1 MQYFRVL
8 LIVCCILFQN
18 ELTLADVVEAPVG
31 GIQTP
36 NQEITTVYNTESI
49 ALDTLQLPYP
59 ILSHTEYFID
69 PEAKMTVDSV
79 SNEAINS
86 EFKLY
91 NSLTLPDKQ
100 GLVWLRIRLSPFTTT
115 PAYLDLGDNVQGIVN
130 VWEKKSEAL
139 AIRIHQADNGMYPL
153 SELSGGG
160 EILIAIEGLP
170 SFWFSPTI
178 QSDDEQLLL
187 YKKIQLIIFIVIG
200 VLSLLCFLRGFMEKS
215 DWRFWSGVF
224 GFSALAIAYFGI
236 PATPR
241 GQVISSDLISI
252 LALASTLFSL
262 SMIGRYCMTLS
273 FFAKKM
279 DFFFLVL
286 GVLGVFVAVF
296 PFLQDYSWLVRY
308 IELWQLITI
317 IPLLLTFY
325 LMLKGI
331 KASARF
337 FILVLILL
345 SSEIVGILGIG
356 GSVDSSFWA
365 FAPHVGVAL
374 GLLLLWISPRIVY
387 NEPSG
392 RRGKGGVN
400 TLRKRAEHAPLDIHN
415 EETIQLTESLRYGQS
430 EVGEPQP
437 IESKKKDKK
446 KAKKS
451 EVKQDQLEMKAELS
465 PQKEEAEIFYDSVSF
480 ANSQSCLRIEHAL
493 RVPLDA
499 FMHEIYFLEQ
509 QVESIR
515 DERKTVILEHVERL
529 LSIGK
534 DLNVVSSS
542 MPRIILNQPK
552 QQRVKV
558 AFNLQDL
565 LRQVYEKI
573 RYEATNAQIALSW
586 VCSPLVGRW
595 FVGEKDALASMIYQ
609 LLSDSIRAT
618 KKGLVYLHI
627 QRDEASSNYG
637 RLTFIIGDSG
647 QGKPPLN
654 RSSSLLGKAWE
665 LAASHDGEFRVE
677 NTVQG
682 LEYTFTLSFTA
693 LEDDGISEKR
703 STIKKSSEDLA
714 RDIECVMV
722 VSEDTPDRH
731 MLSFRLEKLPCYT
744 VEAMTLNQ
752 CMKNYQESPVGVI
765 LLHAGLEEDLVMN
778 FIAEVRAFEIEQGI
792 GHTVIVSFT
801 KNKEH
806 EDFLMRAGCNFT
818 LDKNA
823 SKQNLRDLISK
834 LLEDIKDPE
843 FLINLIGSKYTSPQV
858 AAEEEEI
865 ELKKDDMRL
874 DMNSI
879 DSLEGKDSQKKK
891 ESRFSFF
898 KKSSKPKPSP
908 IHLSVS
914 IPDEKGGKSEK
925 VTKISVQSTNHERKS
940 EPFYNDP
947 KNLVT
952 LPSVN
957 KEMEEVE
964 LDKNAIELTT
974 EMVSYETFPTPENEK
989 SREKI

>member
-8 LIVCCILFQN
+8 LIVCCILFHN
-18 ELTLADVVEAPVG
+18 VLAHADVVEAPIG

-36 NQEITTVYNTESI
+36 SQEIAAVYNTESI
-49 ALDTLQLPYP
+49 ALDSLQLPYP

-69 PEAKMTVDSV
+69 SGAKMTVDSV

-91 NSLTLPDKQ
+91 NSLTLPNEQ
-100 GLVWLRIRLSPFTTT
+100 GLVWLRLRFAPFTSSS

-130 VWEKKSEAL
+130 VWEKKTEAL

-153 SELSGGG
+153 DELSGGG
-160 EILIAIEGLP
+160 ELLIAIEGLP

-178 QSDDEQLLL
+178 QSSDEQLLL
-187 YKKIQLIIFIVIG
+187 YKKIQLIIFVTIG
-200 VLSLLCFLRGFMEKS
+200 ILSLFCFLRGFMEKS

-279 DFFFLVL
+279 DFIFLLL
-286 GVLGVFVAVF
+286 GILGVFMAVF
-296 PFLQDYSWLVRY
+296 PFLENYSWLVRY
-308 IELWQLITI
+308 IELWQLLTV
-317 IPLLLTFY
+317 IPIFLTFC

-331 KASARF
+331 KASARYF
-337 FILVLILL
+337 LLLLILL

-365 FAPHVGVAL
+365 FAPQIGVAL
-374 GLLLLWISPRIVY
+374 GLLLLWLSPKVRY
-387 NEPSG
+387 SEATG
-392 RRGKGGVN
+392 RRAKGGVN
-400 TLRKRAEHAPLDIHN
+400 TLRKRTEHSPFDIDS
-415 EETIQLTESLRYGQS
+415 EETIQLTDSLRAGQS

-437 IESKKKDKK
+437 IEVKGKSKKKS
-446 KAKKS
+446 KKS
-451 EVKQDQLEMKAELS
+451 EVKQEELAIKETPLE
-465 PQKEEAEIFYDSVSF
+465 KEEAEIFYDSVSF

-509 QVESIR
+509 QVEAIR

-558 AFNLQDL
+558 AFNLQDM

-627 QRDEASSNYG
+627 QRDETSSNYG

-682 LEYTFTLSFTA
+682 LEYTFTLSFIA
-693 LEDDGISEKR
+693 LEDDGITEKR

-752 CMKNYQESPVGVI
+752 CMKNYQESPVGII
-765 LLHAGLEEDLVMN
+765 LLHAGLEEEQVMN
-778 FIAEVRAFEIEQGI
+778 FIAEVRAFEVEKGI
-792 GHTVIVSFT
+792 GHTVIVSFV
-801 KNKEH
+801 KDKEH

-823 SKQNLRDLISK
+823 SKQILRDLIGK
-834 LLEDIKDPE
+834 LLDDIRNPD
-843 FLINLIGSKYTSPQV
+843 FLINLIGSKYTSLKV
-858 AAEEEEI
+858 EEKEI

-874 DMNSI
+874 DMNSL

-898 KKSSKPKPSP
+898 KKSAKPKPAP

-925 VTKISVQSTNHERKS
+925 VTKISVQSTNSERIS

-957 KEMEEVE
+957 KEVE
-964 LDKNAIELTT
+964 DVEIEKNAIELTT
-974 EMVSYETFPTPENEK
+974 EMVSYETFVDTENEK
-989 SREKI
+989 TKEKI